1 VHKNRQGRLQEREA
15 SIRDLTEEGIRVEGN
30 NILRDIAERTGGDI
44 YLGVVG
50 PVRTGKSTF
59 IKRFMELMV
68 IPGIEDFYERERA
81 KDELPL
87 SGAGRTIT
95 TTEPK
100 FVPNEAIEISIK
112 NGLSARFR
120 VVDCVGYAVPGALGY
135 EEDEEPRMVRTP
147 WFEYEIPFEEAAEIG
162 TRKVIEDHSTIGLVV
177 VTDGSICDI
186 PRKNYLEA
194 EERVIRELQQL
205 QKPFIVILNSTRPY
219 TEEVHELAE
228 ELSDTYGVTAVPLDC
243 QQMSKEDVY
252 QVLEEALYEFP
263 VQEVNISLPKWVDEV
278 EEDFWLRSRIEGS
291 ILGIL
296 EDVRKVRDIDTAM
309 NRLADI
315 EYISLVTIK
324 EMNLGTGIA
333 SIDLAVPE
341 ELYYQVLSEV
351 SGFEVQGDYD
361 VMRLM
366 RELAVAKKEFD
377 KVSSALEEVKTT
389 GYGVVAPSL
398 EDMFLEEPELIRQGS
413 RFGVRLKAKA
423 PSLHIIRADISTEL
437 TPIIGTEKQT
447 QELVRYMLDEFE
459 ENPQKIWDSN
469 IFGKSLHDLVR
480 EGIQN
485 KLHGMPEN
493 VQRKLSETVGRIVN
507 DSSGGLICIII

>member
-1 VHKNRQGRLQEREA
+1 M
-15 SIRDLTEEGIRVEGN
+15 EGN

-68 IPGIEDFYERERA
+68 IPGIEDYYERERA

-100 FVPNEAIEISIK
+100 FVPNEAVEISIK
-112 NGLSARFR
+112 NGLKARFR

-186 PRKNYLEA
+186 PRANYLEA

-205 QKPFIVILNSTRPY
+205 QKPFVVILNSTRPY

-228 ELSDTYGVTAVPLDC
+228 ELSVTYGVTVIPLDC

-291 ILGIL
+291 IRGIL

-309 NRLADI
+309 NKLADI

-341 ELYYQVLSEV
+341 EVYYQVLSEI
-351 SGFEVQGDYD
+351 SGFDVQGDWD

-366 RELAVAKKEFD
+366 RELAVAKKAYD
-377 KVSSALEEVKTT
+377 KVSSALEDVKAT

-423 PSLHIIRADISTEL
+423 PSLHIIRADISTEI

-459 ENPQKIWDSN
+459 ENPQKIWESN

-493 VQRKLSETVGRIVN
+493 VQRKLSETVSRIVN
-507 DSSGGLICIII
+507 DVSGGLICIII

>member
-1 VHKNRQGRLQEREA
+1 M
-15 SIRDLTEEGIRVEGN
+15 SISPGE
-30 NILRDIAERTGGDI
+30 
-44 YLGVVG
+44 
-50 PVRTGKSTF
+50 PS
-59 IKRFMELMV
+59 V
-68 IPGIEDFYERERA
+68 IP
-81 KDELPL
+81 
-87 SGAGRTIT
+87 
-95 TTEPK
+95 
-100 FVPNEAIEISIK
+100 
-112 NGLSARFR
+112 
-120 VVDCVGYAVPGALGY
+120 
-135 EEDEEPRMVRTP
+135 
-147 WFEYEIPFEEAAEIG
+147 
-162 TRKVIEDHSTIGLVV
+162 
-177 VTDGSICDI
+177 
-186 PRKNYLEA
+186 
-194 EERVIRELQQL
+194 
-205 QKPFIVILNSTRPY
+205 
-219 TEEVHELAE
+219 
-228 ELSDTYGVTAVPLDC
+228 
-243 QQMSKEDVY
+243 
-252 QVLEEALYEFP
+252 
-263 VQEVNISLPKWVDEV
+263 QEVNISLPKWVDEV

-291 ILGIL
+291 IRGIL